1 MPNTP
6 GREERVLHFDPP
18 YPLFR
23 IAVDEEK
30 GIETVVEE
38 PLGYDE
44 LKTKM
49 RVAIPNP
56 WKPDE
61 TRFLPGIAYGN
72 GEEFVMEIGQS
83 FGSLGFHESTGWF
96 CRAIIPKDDVMGGL
110 AMQLLERLKF
120 TDRLLKRTG
129 KKKAKKKDG

>member
-1 MPNTP
+1 MP
-6 GREERVLHFDPP
+6 GREERILHFDPP

-44 LKTKM
+44 LTSKM
-49 RVAIPNP
+49 RVAIPHP
-56 WKPDE
+56 WRPDE
-61 TRFLPGIAYGN
+61 TRFLPGIAYGD
-72 GEEFVMEIGQS
+72 GKEFVMQVGQA

-96 CRAIIPKDDVMGGL
+96 CRALIPKDDVMGSL
-110 AMQLLERLKF
+110 ALKLLENMKF
-120 TDRLLKRTG
+120 TERLI
-129 KKKAKKKDG
+129 KKSAKKP